1 MPAAATSLH
10 DPALSI
16 ATLLCWVFTA
26 SLGGYMLRGLIAHDG
41 LRRQLSVRDGLH
53 PGVLVGH
60 FSLALTGLV
69 TWVCYLITAAE
80 PVAWLAVGLLVPG
93 IGLGITT
100 VTLWTPYPRSP
111 TPVQFGP
118 RPPGPAPAGPPPAG
132 QAPPPGQAPPVAGQ
146 PGQPSEHPARGPLTD
161 EMLARALAD
170 EALTRK
176 LIDEMIASLP
186 ADAAQ
191 EKRNRPKSYPTA
203 IIPLLHGVGA
213 LVTFA
218 LGVVTAAGMR

>member
-10 DPALSI
+10 DPALAI
-16 ATLLCWVFTA
+16 ATLVCWVFTA
-26 SLGGYMLRGLIAHDG
+26 SLGAYMLRSLIARDG
-41 LRRQLSVRDGLH
+41 LRRQLTVRDGLH

-69 TWVCYLITAAE
+69 TWICYLISAAE

-100 VTLWTPYPRSP
+100 VTLWTPFPRSASVAGP
-111 TPVQFGP
+111 GQDTPGQARPGPLSPGQP
-118 RPPGPAPAGPPPAG
+118 RPPGAGPARPGEPAAVSD
-132 QAPPPGQAPPVAGQ
+132 QLSDA
-146 PGQPSEHPARGPLTD
+146 
-161 EMLARALAD
+161 MLARALTD

-186 ADAAQ
+186 AEAARQ
-191 EKRNRPKSYPTA
+191 AEKKPKAFPVAVVPFT
-203 IIPLLHGVGA
+203 HGLGA
-213 LVTFA
+213 VATFA
-218 LGVVTAAGMR
+218 LAVVTAAGLR

>member
-1 MPAAATSLH
+1 MPAAADSLH
-10 DPALSI
+10 DPALAIS
-16 ATLLCWVFTA
+16 TLLCWVFTA
-26 SLGGYMLRGLIAHDG
+26 SLGGYMLRGLIKHDG
-41 LRRQLSVRDGLH
+41 LRRQLTVRDGLH

-111 TPVQFGP
+111 APVRFGP
-118 RPPGPAPAGPPPAG
+118 GPAGQAPAGPPL
-132 QAPPPGQAPPVAGQ
+132 PGQAQPPPPGQ
-146 PGQPSEHPARGPLTD
+146 PGQPGEHAARGPLTD

-170 EALTRK
+170 EALTQK

-186 ADAAQ
+186 AEAAQ
-191 EKRNRPKSYPTA
+191 AKRNKPKSYPAA

-213 LVTFA
+213 MVTFA